1 MQFGFHCRNDGGG
14 SRFVPRRSPCS
25 VPSAQLSLDFLRWCA
40 VRSLDGFRSRY
51 KSRRAVFCGRSGVSR
66 LGYGMRVGQYLVI
79 SLVCGCE
86 SNTESLLVAF
96 GGSVLAQLALAFN
109 QMLTPHDLQ
118 FVPIVVAF
126 VLFALLGVMVVPLI
140 GHPSYERAE
149 RAEMSAGGV
158 RDRFCA
164 TRPSRPH
171 CGTALGIVSA
181 RGVGNYGVWGRYLG
195 QAAPAVD
202 TAALGVS
209 VALAVAMGA
218 NCGAAVTANAPPGSF
233 LRSLFHICDRVRR
246 HRGARLLGVDGAVG
260 GGLSQA
266 VYSLVCALS
275 IFYAARCAEC
285 LSTNPVRT
293 GGALLAL
300 LGCFSLL
307 WMIFLEYRPLLALG
321 VSLVLSYGFV
331 LVATTAGKGTR
342 RSSAFEPKQEDS
354 LLVLERASA
363 ILAAE
368 HGLTPRECE
377 LLKYLLQ
384 GRSVP
389 WISERLVISEGT
401 TRTHVQ
407 NIYKKIGVHSK
418 QELISLALGDS

>member
-1 MQFGFHCRNDGGG
+1 M
-14 SRFVPRRSPCS
+14 
-25 VPSAQLSLDFLRWCA
+25 A
-40 VRSLDGFRSRY
+40 
-51 KSRRAVFCGRSGVSR
+51 
-66 LGYGMRVGQYLVI
+66 
-79 SLVCGCE
+79 
-86 SNTESLLVAF
+86 
-96 GGSVLAQLALAFN
+96 
-109 QMLTPHDLQ
+109 
-118 FVPIVVAF
+118 
-126 VLFALLGVMVVPLI
+126 
-140 GHPSYERAE
+140 
-149 RAEMSAGGV
+149 
-158 RDRFCA
+158 
-164 TRPSRPH
+164 
-171 CGTALGIVSA
+171 
-181 RGVGNYGVWGRYLG
+181 
-195 QAAPAVD
+195 
-202 TAALGVS
+202 
-209 VALAVAMGA
+209 
-218 NCGAAVTANAPPGSF
+218 
-233 LRSLFHICDRVRR
+233 
-246 HRGARLLGVDGAVG
+246 ARLLGVDGAVG
-260 GGLSQA
+260 SGLSQA

-342 RSSAFEPKQEDS
+342 RSSASEPKQEDS
-354 LLVLERASA
+354 LPVLERASA

>member
-1 MQFGFHCRNDGGG
+1 
-14 SRFVPRRSPCS
+14 
-25 VPSAQLSLDFLRWCA
+25 
-40 VRSLDGFRSRY
+40 
-51 KSRRAVFCGRSGVSR
+51 
-66 LGYGMRVGQYLVI
+66 
-79 SLVCGCE
+79 
-86 SNTESLLVAF
+86 
-96 GGSVLAQLALAFN
+96 
-109 QMLTPHDLQ
+109 MLTPHDLQ

-140 GHPSYERAE
+140 GHPSYERGREGRDVCRGA
-149 RAEMSAGGV
+149 SC
-158 RDRFCA
+158 DRFCA
-164 TRPSRPH
+164 TPPSRPH
-171 CGTALGIVSA
+171 CGI
-181 RGVGNYGVWGRYLG
+181 GVGNCVGKRRGELGGGVTWDKLRLQWTLPLLASVWRSRWLWG
-195 QAAPAVD
+195 AIAV
-202 TAALGVS
+202 L
-209 VALAVAMGA
+209 LLRRMRL
-218 NCGAAVTANAPPGSF
+218 PSF
-233 LRSLFHICDRVRR
+233 LRSLSIFAIGFAAIVA
-246 HRGARLLGVDGAVG
+246 ARLLGVDGAMG

-354 LLVLERASA
+354 LPVLERASA

-389 WISERLVISEGT
+389 WISERFVISEGT

-407 NIYKKIGVHSK
+407 NIYKKIGVHSSK
-418 QELISLALGDS
+418 SSFPLPWAIAETEAPPRKGMRGGATGGDTDFAGSAYWPKAALRPAWRPVKIPQAMFSPLPGVEHVAFGRGRRRRPRTALR